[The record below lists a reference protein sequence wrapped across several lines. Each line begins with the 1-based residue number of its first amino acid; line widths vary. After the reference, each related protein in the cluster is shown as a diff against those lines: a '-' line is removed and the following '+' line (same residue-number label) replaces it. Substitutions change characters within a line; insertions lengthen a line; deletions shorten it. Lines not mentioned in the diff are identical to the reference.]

1 MRTLTR
7 GFVRMLS
14 KQMMRLKARNSE
26 LCFWKTGEIL
36 NLKTRM
42 RNPSKK
48 CQISCPKGSRNEG
61 VLNKMRM
68 LQVRCISIK
77 VQLTKQTD
85 IDAQTAI
92 SYIIDESLDIIT
104 EKKRIRLQESL
115 LQRKQRGF
123 RGKNGQVIGR
133 SGHRGGRWSKR
144 SLDGTFCSFSNIWF
158 SKHVCFGINGLV
170 LPTIMYYVYCGIIE
184 MNDA

>member
-1 MRTLTR
+1 LRRLSVLLSYSNVDDKLEGYKIKSALLFKIFSTLLISELEKFMRTLTR
-7 GFVRMLS
+7 DFVRMLS

-48 CQISCPKGSRNEG
+48 CQISCPKGSKNEG

-77 VQLTKQTD
+77 VQ
-85 IDAQTAI
+85 I
-92 SYIIDESLDIIT
+92 
-104 EKKRIRLQESL
+104 
-115 LQRKQRGF
+115 F
-123 RGKNGQVIGR
+123 
-133 SGHRGGRWSKR
+133 
-144 SLDGTFCSFSNIWF
+144 
-158 SKHVCFGINGLV
+158 
-170 LPTIMYYVYCGIIE
+170 
-184 MNDA
+184 